1 MTSTRRRTAW
11 EPAAVQATVGDT
23 VRWNFPASAQLPHDV
38 WLIKPGEAPDSDG
51 TQVTS
56 GVKLPG
62 DPPVST
68 ALSQAGTYTFLCKLH
83 SFKSEGRWQGMVGTA
98 VAAASPSVPGSG
110 VDYTEYR
117 VNGGDWTRNTNTT
130 GASPFLTPVAI
141 STEGTWTVEYRS
153 VDEAGNQEAVK
164 SVSFTIAVPDDSVS
178 VDGTVN
184 GTVPLAMSISLSGP
198 VSFGAFAP
206 GEARVYEAGT
216 TLTATSSTPSSVL
229 SAADR
234 SSVATGH
241 LVNGTVPL
249 PQAVQVSAGGAFA
262 QLGGA
267 SSPTVLRSWTTPLAK
282 EIVQLRF
289 RQPIAETDRLLVGEY
304 GKTVTFTLSATT
316 P

>member
-1 MTSTRRRTAW
+1 M
-11 EPAAVQATVGDT
+11 
-23 VRWNFPASAQLPHDV
+23 
-38 WLIKPGEAPDSDG
+38 
-51 TQVTS
+51 
-56 GVKLPG
+56 
-62 DPPVST
+62 
-68 ALSQAGTYTFLCKLH
+68 
-83 SFKSEGRWQGMVGTA
+83 
-98 VAAASPSVPGSG
+98 
-110 VDYTEYR
+110 
-117 VNGGDWTRNTNTT
+117 
-130 GASPFLTPVAI
+130 
-141 STEGTWTVEYRS
+141 
-153 VDEAGNQEAVK
+153 
-164 SVSFTIAVPDDSVS
+164 SFTIAVPDDSVS
-178 VDGTVN
+178 VDGNVI

-198 VSFGAFAP
+198 VNFGAFQP
-206 GEARVYEAGT
+206 GVAQVYEAGT

-234 SSVATGH
+234 SSVSPGH

-289 RQPIAETDRLLVGEY
+289 RQPIAETDRLLVGQY